1 MTAWS
6 VPWDLTL
13 RERLALLKEGTHRVA
28 YFAPAPDS
36 GSFRY
41 RCYNM
46 AQALNHGSTAVSASY
61 FYLTDLQH
69 LDNLADFADSLVIFR
84 SPYDTDVDRVITRFR
99 RAGKKVFFD
108 VDDLIFDSR
117 FAPLVTSNLNY
128 KLFGKEIAAWFS
140 FISNVGSALSL
151 CDHVITTNSYIAER
165 VKEFSGL
172 PVSVVPNFINQEQ
185 RTISDKLFESRNLRT
200 GPGLSLGYFSG
211 SHSHAKDFAV
221 AEKGVVDF
229 LQESPSS
236 TLTLLGHLDLTDELE
251 KVKTQIVRKPFMDF
265 VELQSAIADVDVS
278 LSPLQSSPFTFSKS
292 ELKFFEAAVVGTVTV
307 ATPTP
312 VFTQAI
318 NHEVSGYLS
327 GASQWSEQL
336 HAIAALTS
344 TQRDSITRAARTS
357 ALQNYTGE
365 ALATTI
371 EALFFDAK

>member
-1 MTAWS
+1 
-6 VPWDLTL
+6 
-13 RERLALLKEGTHRVA
+13 
-28 YFAPAPDS
+28 
-36 GSFRY
+36 
-41 RCYNM
+41 M
-46 AQALNHGSTAVSASY
+46 AQALNHGSTAASASY
-61 FYLTDLQH
+61 FYLTDLKH

-128 KLFGKEIAAWFS
+128 ELFGKEIAAWFS

-165 VKEFSGL
+165 VKEFAGL

-185 RTISDKLFESRNLRT
+185 RTVSDKLFEARNPKT
-200 GPGLSLGYFSG
+200 GPGLSIGYFSG

-221 AEKGVVDF
+221 AEKGIVDF

-236 TLTLLGHLDLTDELE
+236 TLTLLGHFDLTDGLE
-251 KVKTQIVRKPFMDF
+251 KVRNQIVRKPFMNF
-265 VELQSAIADVDVS
+265 MELQSAIADVDVS

-336 HAIAALTS
+336 HTIAALTS
-344 TQRDSITRAARTS
+344 AQRDSITREARTS

>member
-1 MTAWS
+1 VTPS
-6 VPWDLTL
+6 TTPWDLSL
-13 RERLALLKEGTHRVA
+13 RERLALLKPHTHRVA
-28 YFAPAPDS
+28 YFAPKPDAA
-36 GSFRY
+36 SFRY

-46 AQALNHGSTAVSASY
+46 SQALNNGSKEVSASY
-61 FYLTDLQH
+61 FYLSDLQH
-69 LDNLADFADSLVIFR
+69 IENLADYADSLVIFR
-84 SPYDTDVDRVITRFR
+84 TPYDTDVDRVMTRFR

-108 VDDLIFDSR
+108 IDDLVFDVR

-128 KLFGKEIAAWFS
+128 KLFGKDIDQWFA
-140 FISNVGSALSL
+140 FISNIGACLSL
-151 CDHVITTNSYIAER
+151 CDHVITTNSYIGQR
-165 VKEFSGL
+165 VKEFTSL
-172 PVSVVPNFINQEQ
+172 PVSVIPNFINQEQ
-185 RTISDKLFESRNLRT
+185 RAVSDRLFESQNFST

-229 LQESPSS
+229 LQEAPSS

-251 KVKTQIVRKPFMDF
+251 KVKTQIVRKPFMNF
-265 VELQSAIADVDVS
+265 MELQSAIADVDVS

-336 HAIAALTS
+336 HTIEALTS
-344 TQRDSITRAARTS
+344 AQRDSITQVARTS

-371 EALFFDAK
+371 EALFLDAK

>member
-1 MTAWS
+1 MTAVS
-6 VPWDLTL
+6 PPWDLTL

-46 AQALNHGSTAVSASY
+46 TQALNHGSPAVSASY
-61 FYLTDLQH
+61 FFLTDLGH

-108 VDDLIFDSR
+108 IDDLIFDSR

-128 KLFGKEIAAWFS
+128 KLFGKEIAQWFS

-151 CDHVITTNSYIAER
+151 CDHVITTNAYIAER
-165 VKEFSGL
+165 VKEFANL
-172 PVSVVPNFINQEQ
+172 PVSVIPNFLNQEQ
-185 RTISDKLFESRNLRT
+185 RAVSDTLFESRKVSP
-200 GPGLSLGYFSG
+200 GPGLTLGYFSG

-229 LQESPSS
+229 LLASPSS

-251 KVKTQIVRKPFMDF
+251 KVQAQIVRKPFMNF
-265 VELQSAIADVDVS
+265 VELQSAIAGVDVS

-292 ELKFFEAAVVGTVTV
+292 ELKFFEAAVVGTLTI

-312 VFTQAI
+312 VFVHAI
-318 NHEVSGYLS
+318 NHKVTGYLS
-327 GASQWSEQL
+327 GASQWGEQL
-336 HAIAALTS
+336 LTIAALTPS
-344 TQRDSITRAARTS
+344 QRDTITQQARTS
-357 ALQNYTGE
+357 ALENYTGE
-365 ALATTI
+365 ALAPTI
-371 EALFFDAK
+371 EAVFLDAT

>member
-128 KLFGKEIAAWFS
+128 ELFGKEIAAWFS
-140 FISNVGSALSL
+140 FISTVGSALSL

-165 VKEFSGL
+165 VKQFSGL

-200 GPGLSLGYFSG
+200 GP
-211 SHSHAKDFAV
+211 
-221 AEKGVVDF
+221 
-229 LQESPSS
+229 
-236 TLTLLGHLDLTDELE
+236 
-251 KVKTQIVRKPFMDF
+251 
-265 VELQSAIADVDVS
+265 
-278 LSPLQSSPFTFSKS
+278 
-292 ELKFFEAAVVGTVTV
+292 
-307 ATPTP
+307 
-312 VFTQAI
+312 
-318 NHEVSGYLS
+318 
-327 GASQWSEQL
+327 
-336 HAIAALTS
+336 
-344 TQRDSITRAARTS
+344 
-357 ALQNYTGE
+357 
-365 ALATTI
+365 
-371 EALFFDAK
+371 